1 MCTIM
6 DLISKE
12 DLNNLISGRLRL
24 RELPKNSLEFS
35 TKILTPLVKSSSS
48 KTVISISNSCKLPT
62 ETVESHLNNLE
73 AKEIVISSFH
83 KNFRNRKRSR
93 HKKYFSISDSFK
105 VEIKEALD
113 ALKKINQINF

>member
-48 KTVISISNSCKLPT
+48 KTVISISNSCKLST
-62 ETVESHLNNLE
+62 EMVELHLKNLE
-73 AKEIVISSFH
+73 TSRVVVSSFH
-83 KNFRNRKRSR
+83 KKLRNKKRSG
-93 HKKYFSISDSFK
+93 HKEYFSISDSFK
-105 VEIKEALD
+105 VEIKETLD
-113 ALKKINQINF
+113 ALKK